1 MQDVSFFAP
10 GLKVLFTPIFL
21 GSTVD
26 CPPNQK
32 LIVTAGVL
40 MSAMEKVR
48 NMQFPAARIVGM
60 KGREYRRRSISQMTG
75 NEQVR
80 VEMQTF
86 LQALASYVDHA
97 AHDPGLTFEEHHVSL
112 MTPSRSSSTT
122 QHRILRRH

>member
-1 MQDVSFFAP
+1 
-10 GLKVLFTPIFL
+10 
-21 GSTVD
+21 
-26 CPPNQK
+26 
-32 LIVTAGVL
+32 
-40 MSAMEKVR
+40 
-48 NMQFPAARIVGM
+48 
-60 KGREYRRRSISQMTG
+60 MTG